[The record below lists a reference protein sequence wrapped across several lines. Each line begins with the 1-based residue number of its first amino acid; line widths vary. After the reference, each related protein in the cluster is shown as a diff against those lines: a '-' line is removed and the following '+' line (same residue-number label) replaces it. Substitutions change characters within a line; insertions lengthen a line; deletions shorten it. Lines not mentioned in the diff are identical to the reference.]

1 MILRQH
7 RFGIIQTADGDI
19 DFFRKIVMLE
29 RQRCPARGAKAPRG
43 LRRRSEPRWL
53 TGKDPETSFGHAE
66 PRDEGSPTRA
76 AANRTVAIGFMK
88 GQIVRLV
95 ANGLTKTPT
104 LHHTRIP
111 PKNSERP
118 NEQTRAGS
126 STSGSPT
133 TLPLRCESYNRFD
146 VSVRISDMRDM
157 STAGE
162 RNNHYVG

>member
-7 RFGIIQTADGDI
+7 RFGFIQTADRDI

-29 RQRCPARGAKAPRG
+29 RQRCPARGAKASRG
-43 LRRRSEPRWL
+43 LTRRSEPRWL

-66 PRDEGSPTRA
+66 PGNEGSPARV

-95 ANGLTKTPT
+95 ANGPTKTPT

-111 PKNSERP
+111 QKTLSGLDAALSGRMLTLAVTAAVISKNSELSAKP
-118 NEQTRAGS
+118 GL
-126 STSGSPT
+126 G
-133 TLPLRCESYNRFD
+133 
-146 VSVRISDMRDM
+146 
-157 STAGE
+157 
-162 RNNHYVG
+162 